1 MFMEKIKFRI
11 QLASNFQ
18 VVEFDLEVDS
28 INDLTLDNC
37 VISAALDLVNDLG
50 KNVGNDIKPQRK
62 LRSSNSSKNKS
73 STELKVDK
81 LPSDKQIAY
90 AERLGLAPEKARTM
104 SSEEIWNWINNNK

>member
-1 MFMEKIKFRI
+1 MEKCKFRI

-18 VVEFDLEVDS
+18 VVEFDLEVNSVD
-28 INDLTLDNC
+28 DLTLEND
-37 VISAALDLVNDLG
+37 VVAAALDLVNNLG

-62 LRSSNSSKNKS
+62 PRSLGSSNKK

-90 AERLGLAPEKARTM
+90 AERLGLNPEDARTM
-104 SSEEIWNWINNNK
+104 SSEELWNWINQNK